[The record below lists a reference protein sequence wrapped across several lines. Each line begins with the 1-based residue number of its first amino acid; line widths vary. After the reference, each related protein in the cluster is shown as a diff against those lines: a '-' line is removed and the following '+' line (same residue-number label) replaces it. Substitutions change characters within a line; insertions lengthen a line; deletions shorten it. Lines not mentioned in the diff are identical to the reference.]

1 MAFEEIYGLLL
12 RQRVSMAWQKGAI
25 TRLELKGPRRFLMW
39 KGCSGI
45 SKNQFSDFRSM
56 YLENYVEVSEYEL
69 TFLLNNIQCP
79 RKL

>member
-1 MAFEEIYGLLL
+1 
-12 RQRVSMAWQKGAI
+12 
-25 TRLELKGPRRFLMW
+25 MW

-79 RKL
+79 RKLWDSLFSFWTIVYMAIKFCFSGVQFELFYYY